1 MLGNH
6 VGPHVLCSVFEMKT
20 GSESTERAQ
29 ASSPVESSRVRDEA
43 VLLPKSASSA
53 AMINYLAGVGGGVSV
68 VLFGHPFDTTKTRMQ
83 TAPPGYY
90 GGTWDVVSKTLKEE
104 GAGGFYAGV
113 MSPLLG
119 QMFFRAASFMTFYAT
134 VRALNGGNEGGT
146 TTTRSIVA
154 AGSVTGFII
163 SFIETPI
170 DLVKTKLQ
178 IQVFGSSHGNVSRP
192 PLYSTLSGCVQHILR
207 THGARGLMQGWGST
221 AIRNVPANAMFFPVN
236 ELAKQKFAEM
246 DNVPVSEVSVGK
258 KLISGATAGVC
269 YWTLTYPLDAIK
281 GRAMAAPFKK
291 RKSWIGIVKSMAFRD
306 FFTGIVPC
314 TARAAVACSAMFYT
328 VDMIRLKLGGGR

>member
-1 MLGNH
+1 
-6 VGPHVLCSVFEMKT
+6 MKT
-20 GSESTERAQ
+20 GSNTEK
-29 ASSPVESSRVRDEA
+29 EA
-43 VLLPKSASSA
+43 VILPQNASRA
-53 AMINYLAGVGGGVSV
+53 AMINYIAGVGGGVAV
-68 VLFGHPFDTTKTRMQ
+68 VLCGHPFDTTKTRMQ

-90 GGTWDVVSKTLKEE
+90 KGTLDVVKRTLKEE
-104 GAGGFYAGV
+104 GAGGFYAGI

-134 VRALNGGNEGGT
+134 VRALNSGNDGVT
-146 TTTRSIVA
+146 TTQSVVA
-154 AGSVTGFII
+154 AGGVTGFVI

-178 IQVFGSSHGNVSRP
+178 IQVFGSTRGKVSRP
-192 PLYSTLSGCVQHILR
+192 PLYSTFGGCLKHILK
-207 THGARGLMQGWGST
+207 THGARGLMQGWAST

-236 ELAKQKFAEM
+236 ELVKQKFAEI
-246 DNVPVSEVSVGK
+246 DNVHVSEVSIGK
-258 KLISGATAGVC
+258 KLISGGTAGVC

-291 RKSWIGIVKSMAFRD
+291 RKPWIGIVRSMSFRD

-328 VDMIRLKLGGGR
+328 VDMIRLKLGGF